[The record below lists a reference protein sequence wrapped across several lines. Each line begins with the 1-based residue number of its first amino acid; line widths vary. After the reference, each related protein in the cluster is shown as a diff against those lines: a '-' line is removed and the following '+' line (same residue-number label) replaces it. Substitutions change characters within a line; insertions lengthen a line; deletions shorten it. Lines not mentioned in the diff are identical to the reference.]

1 MSSLEDF
8 IHFVDAAC
16 MNSTSCHFLMCC
28 CYVQEMSL
36 TGIDYLHQKNMAG
49 RDLKAGNTLVSNQ
62 HYNSR
67 DGSWA
72 EL

>member
-1 MSSLEDF
+1 MHEFNFMLFSDVLLLCARD
-8 IHFVDAAC
+8 V
-16 MNSTSCHFLMCC
+16 
-28 CYVQEMSL
+28 V
-36 TGIDYLHQKNMAG
+36 TGIDYLHQKNISG

-67 DGSWA
+67 DGNWA